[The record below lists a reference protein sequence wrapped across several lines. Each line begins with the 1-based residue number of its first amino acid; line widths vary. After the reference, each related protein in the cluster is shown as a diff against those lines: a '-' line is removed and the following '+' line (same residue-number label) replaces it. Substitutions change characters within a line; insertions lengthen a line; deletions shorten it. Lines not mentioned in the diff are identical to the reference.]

1 LFQLSIQYLNPNF
14 LYPVYNLTFY
24 ETFQQI
30 KKILFLWTRAIRI
43 KFLLASII
51 AVTNGIAIS
60 YWKTGE
66 LDFVYALLT
75 YFGIIC
81 LHISVDLLNDYWDF
95 KRGIDTNTKRT
106 KYSGGTGVIPENL
119 INSKLIY
126 CAGVIFLIL
135 GGLIGLYF
143 VTIKGTIILILLIF
157 AIISIYF
164 YSTNIVNAGLGE
176 LFVAIK
182 GSMIV
187 LGSYYI
193 QSDQIDL
200 TSIYVGIII
209 GLLSAV
215 VLLVTSFPD
224 YEADKKSGRRTLVI
238 VMGKENSIKLFITI
252 ATITYAM
259 IIGGSIFN
267 IMTTFSTIALL
278 SLPFAF
284 KAVLKLRRFNETSEL
299 VSSMANTIIY
309 SRICG
314 ILLAISFII

>member
-1 LFQLSIQYLNPNF
+1 M
-14 LYPVYNLTFY
+14 TFY

-30 KKILFLWTRAIRI
+30 KKILFLWSRAIRI

-66 LDFVYALLT
+66 LDFGYAILT

-143 VTIKGTIILILLIF
+143 VTIKGIIILILLIF

-193 QSDQIDL
+193 QSEQIDL

-252 ATITYAM
+252 VTITYAM

-267 IMTTFSTIALL
+267 VMTIFSTIALL

-284 KAVLKLRRFNETSEL
+284 KAALKLRRFNETSEL

>member
-1 LFQLSIQYLNPNF
+1 
-14 LYPVYNLTFY
+14 LTFY

-30 KKILFLWTRAIRI
+30 KKILFLWSRAIRI

-66 LDFVYALLT
+66 LDFGYAILT
-75 YFGIIC
+75 YFGVIC

-143 VTIKGTIILILLIF
+143 VTIKGIIILILLTF

-238 VMGKENSIKLFITI
+238 VMGKENSTKLFITI
-252 ATITYAM
+252 VTITYAM

-267 IMTTFSTIALL
+267 VMTIFSTIALL

-314 ILLAISFII
+314 ILLGISFII

>member
-1 LFQLSIQYLNPNF
+1 
-14 LYPVYNLTFY
+14 LTFY

-30 KKILFLWTRAIRI
+30 KKILFLWSRAIRI

-66 LDFVYALLT
+66 LDFGYAILT

-106 KYSGGTGVIPENL
+106 KYSGGTGVIPDNL

-143 VTIKGTIILILLIF
+143 VTIKGIIILILLIF

-209 GLLSAV
+209 GLLSSV

-252 ATITYAM
+252 VTITYAM

-267 IMTTFSTIALL
+267 VMTIFSTIALL

-284 KAVLKLRRFNETSEL
+284 KAALKLRRFNETSEL

>member
-1 LFQLSIQYLNPNF
+1 M
-14 LYPVYNLTFY
+14 TFY

-30 KKILFLWTRAIRI
+30 KKILFLWSRAIRI

-66 LDFVYALLT
+66 LDFGYAILT
-75 YFGIIC
+75 YFGVIC

-106 KYSGGTGVIPENL
+106 KYSGGTGVIPDNL

-143 VTIKGTIILILLIF
+143 VTIKGIIILILLIF

-209 GLLSAV
+209 GLLSSV

-252 ATITYAM
+252 VTITYAM

-267 IMTTFSTIALL
+267 VMTIFSTIALL

-284 KAVLKLRRFNETSEL
+284 KAALKLRRFNETSEL

>member
-1 LFQLSIQYLNPNF
+1 M
-14 LYPVYNLTFY
+14 TFY

-81 LHISVDLLNDYWDF
+81 LHTSVDLLNDYWDF

-119 INSKLIY
+119 IDSKLIY

-143 VTIKGTIILILLIF
+143 VTIKGILILILLIF

-252 ATITYAM
+252 VTITYAM

-267 IMTTFSTIALL
+267 VMTIFSTIALL

-284 KAVLKLRRFNETSEL
+284 KAALKLRRFNETSEL

>member
-1 LFQLSIQYLNPNF
+1 M
-14 LYPVYNLTFY
+14 TFY

-30 KKILFLWTRAIRI
+30 KKILFLWSRAIRI

-66 LDFVYALLT
+66 LDFGYAILT
-75 YFGIIC
+75 YFGVIC

-106 KYSGGTGVIPENL
+106 KYSGGTGVIPDNL

-143 VTIKGTIILILLIF
+143 VTIKGIIILILLIF

-252 ATITYAM
+252 VTITYAM

-267 IMTTFSTIALL
+267 VMTIFSTIALL

-284 KAVLKLRRFNETSEL
+284 KAALKLRRFNETSEL

>member
-1 LFQLSIQYLNPNF
+1 
-14 LYPVYNLTFY
+14 LTFY

-30 KKILFLWTRAIRI
+30 KKILFLWSRAIRI

-66 LDFVYALLT
+66 LDFGYAILT
-75 YFGIIC
+75 YFGVIC

-135 GGLIGLYF
+135 GGMIGLYF
-143 VTIKGTIILILLIF
+143 VTIKGIIILILLIF

-209 GLLSAV
+209 GLLSSV

-252 ATITYAM
+252 VTITYAM

-267 IMTTFSTIALL
+267 VMTIFSTIALL

-284 KAVLKLRRFNETSEL
+284 KAALKLRRFNETSEL

>member
-1 LFQLSIQYLNPNF
+1 
-14 LYPVYNLTFY
+14 LTFY

-30 KKILFLWTRAIRI
+30 KKILFLWSRAIRI

-66 LDFVYALLT
+66 LDFGYAILT

-143 VTIKGTIILILLIF
+143 VTIKGIIILILLIF

-209 GLLSAV
+209 GLLSSV

-252 ATITYAM
+252 VTITYAM

-267 IMTTFSTIALL
+267 LMTIFSTIALL

-284 KAVLKLRRFNETSEL
+284 KAALKLRRFNETSEL

>member
-1 LFQLSIQYLNPNF
+1 
-14 LYPVYNLTFY
+14 
-24 ETFQQI
+24 
-30 KKILFLWTRAIRI
+30 
-43 KFLLASII
+43 LLASII

-66 LDFVYALLT
+66 LDFGYAILT

-143 VTIKGTIILILLIF
+143 VTIKGIIILILLIF

-252 ATITYAM
+252 VTITYAM

-267 IMTTFSTIALL
+267 VMTIFSTIALL

-284 KAVLKLRRFNETSEL
+284 KAALKLRRFNETSEL

>member
-1 LFQLSIQYLNPNF
+1 
-14 LYPVYNLTFY
+14 LTFY

-30 KKILFLWTRAIRI
+30 KKILFLWSRAIRI

-66 LDFVYALLT
+66 LDFGYAILT
-75 YFGIIC
+75 YFGIIF

-126 CAGVIFLIL
+126 CAGVIFLIM

-143 VTIKGTIILILLIF
+143 VTIKGIIILILLIF

-238 VMGKENSIKLFITI
+238 VMGKENSIKLYITI
-252 ATITYAM
+252 VTITYAM

-267 IMTTFSTIALL
+267 VMTIFSTIALL

-284 KAVLKLRRFNETSEL
+284 KAALKLRRFNETSEL

>member
-1 LFQLSIQYLNPNF
+1 M
-14 LYPVYNLTFY
+14 TFY

-66 LDFVYALLT
+66 LDFGYAILT

-106 KYSGGTGVIPENL
+106 KYSGGTGVIPDNL

-143 VTIKGTIILILLIF
+143 VTIKGIIILILLIF

-252 ATITYAM
+252 VTITYAM

-267 IMTTFSTIALL
+267 VMTIFSTIALL

-284 KAVLKLRRFNETSEL
+284 KAALKLRRFNETSEL